1 MRGRGG
7 GFAETGAAGG
17 TLRPVPRL
25 QRRGSAVS
33 WAEKFSQNHLVKGE
47 KAAYQPVL
55 FSQADKQLLQQA
67 AKAAG
72 VSPGVLAARIVSAV
86 LMQNRHRFDPGFTPP
101 PSSDSTA

>member
-1 MRGRGG
+1 VRGRGG

-17 TLRPVPRL
+17 LLRPAPPP
-25 QRRGSAVS
+25 QRRVWAVS
-33 WAEKFSQNHLVKGE
+33 WAEKFSENHLVKGE

-72 VSPGVLAARIVSAV
+72 VSGGVLAARIVVAV
-86 LMQNRHRFDPGFTPP
+86 LKQNRHRFDPAFPP
-101 PSSDSTA
+101 PGSSDLGS